1 MNGPPQ
7 GDGRGKAMN
16 YALHLLSRRM
26 LTEAQVRDK
35 LRGKGATDE
44 VVADVLSRLKS
55 LGYLD
60 DNAFAE
66 TYLRS
71 RARKKGALALRREL
85 LSKGVPE
92 EVAEAALAKLS
103 DEAQLEAALAV
114 LAKEAWRLGSDRR
127 KAYAFLA
134 RRGFPGEVVM
144 AALERGFGEREP

>member
-1 MNGPPQ
+1 MNEPPQ
-7 GDGRGKAMN
+7 GYDRAKAMT
-16 YALHLLSRRM
+16 YALYLLSRRM
-26 LTEAQVRDK
+26 MTEAQVRHK

-44 VVADVLSRLKS
+44 VVAEVLSRLKN

-60 DNAFAE
+60 DGAFAE
-66 TYLRS
+66 TYLKS

-85 LSKGVPE
+85 LHKGVPE
-92 EVAEAALAKLS
+92 EVAKAQLAQLS

-114 LAKEAWRLGSDRR
+114 LAKEAWRFGGDRR